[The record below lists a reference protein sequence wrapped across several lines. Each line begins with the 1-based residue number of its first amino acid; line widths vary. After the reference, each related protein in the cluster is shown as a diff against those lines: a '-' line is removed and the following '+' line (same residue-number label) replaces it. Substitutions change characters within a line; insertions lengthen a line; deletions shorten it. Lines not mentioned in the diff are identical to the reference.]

1 MTYLFFADFGHHSS
15 SPEPPG
21 GTGKGSA
28 PPLILQPPAPL
39 TAREASASSEHGQHA
54 FLSGKQ
60 NWSIR
65 SCCYHCYNTPVSF
78 SIYVKTTMQESQQT

>member
-39 TAREASASSEHGQHA
+39 TAREASASSEHRQHA
-54 FLSGKQ
+54 FISGKQ
-60 NWSIR
+60 
-65 SCCYHCYNTPVSF
+65 
-78 SIYVKTTMQESQQT
+78 K